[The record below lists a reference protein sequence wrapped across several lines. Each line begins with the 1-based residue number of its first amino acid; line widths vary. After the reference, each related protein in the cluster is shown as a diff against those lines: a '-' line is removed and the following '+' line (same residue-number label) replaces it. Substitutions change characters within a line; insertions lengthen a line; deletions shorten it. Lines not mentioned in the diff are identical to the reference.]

1 MGALLVPINLNQNP
15 SHFGKIPMNYH
26 RVLFDLLRFI
36 LIGFLLAVIRK
47 QFDRNPMNS
56 MKDSYLFS

>member
-1 MGALLVPINLNQNP
+1 
-15 SHFGKIPMNYH
+15 MNYH

-47 QFDRNPMNS
+47 QLDS
-56 MKDSYLFS
+56 MKDSYVFS